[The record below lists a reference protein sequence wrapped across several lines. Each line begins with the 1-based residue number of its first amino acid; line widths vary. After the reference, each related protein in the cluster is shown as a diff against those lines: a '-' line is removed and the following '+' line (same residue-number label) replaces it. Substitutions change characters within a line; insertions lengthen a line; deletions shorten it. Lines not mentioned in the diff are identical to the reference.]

1 MTTRRA
7 LMSMAALSLA
17 GACSSVSTFNRL
29 TPRDGGVRLVGDG
42 LSYGEGPRRTIDV
55 HAPREAAPGAPLVMF
70 FYGGS
75 WSWGRRQDYRW
86 LGAALAAQGFVTAI
100 PDYRLVPEV
109 RFPDFVVDCA
119 NAVAWA
125 RKNAERF
132 GADPARTVLIGHSA
146 GAYNA
151 LMLALDRKYLGEA
164 QVQGAVGLAGP
175 YDFYPFD
182 VEATISAFGRF
193 PDPQATQP
201 VTFVRADAPPT
212 LLISGDADD
221 VVRPRNSVTLRD
233 RLIAAGARS
242 DMRLYP
248 GLGHAGILL
257 ALSRPLRGRAPA
269 LDDVAAF
276 VRKVTA

>member
-1 MTTRRA
+1 
-7 LMSMAALSLA
+7 MSMAALSLA

-193 PDPQATQP
+193 PDPQAT
-201 VTFVRADAPPT
+201 T